1 MESQSISLGDLF
13 SVELFVGSIT
23 FVLGTVVFLLLL
35 LKLRLNLKT
44 TLLYCCLQLVLAV
57 SLSTIFFMFWR
68 FNYDIMIGEIEVSA
82 NNDLTPLVSST
93 DNYFSYANPDLDM
106 LIGQLGMTND
116 EEQQKALF
124 RQYGDIIVNDMPF
137 TVLFF
142 RKGNVMSGSKI
153 KSEILPSVDRMFRN
167 IETWSVTE

>member
-1 MESQSISLGDLF
+1 
-13 SVELFVGSIT
+13 
-23 FVLGTVVFLLLL
+23 
-35 LKLRLNLKT
+35 
-44 TLLYCCLQLVLAV
+44 
-57 SLSTIFFMFWR
+57 
-68 FNYDIMIGEIEVSA
+68 MIGVIGVSA
-82 NNDLTPLVSST
+82 IYVLCGLVSST

-106 LIGQLGMTND
+106 LICQIGMTND
-116 EEQQKALF
+116 ELQLQDLF
-124 RQYGDIIVNDMPF
+124 LQFGDILVNDMPF

>member
-68 FNYDIMIGEIEVSA
+68 FNFDIMIGFQYLPGVLSEVFIMLLFYFILKQRT
-82 NNDLTPLVSST
+82 NN
-93 DNYFSYANPDLDM
+93 
-106 LIGQLGMTND
+106 
-116 EEQQKALF
+116 
-124 RQYGDIIVNDMPF
+124 
-137 TVLFF
+137 
-142 RKGNVMSGSKI
+142 
-153 KSEILPSVDRMFRN
+153 
-167 IETWSVTE
+167 